1 MLGKFQIKPDIYYIF
16 FLQKTEPAASVFYTQ
31 ITEQADEKN
40 GFWEILVIATYP
52 T

>member
-1 MLGKFQIKPDIYYIF
+1 MLGKSQIKSDI
-16 FLQKTEPAASVFYTQ
+16 FLQKNEPAASVFYAQ